1 MKENIDMNGKVV
13 MITGA
18 NSGIG
23 KETAIELAKM
33 GANIV
38 MVCRSRERGEKAL
51 EKIKEMANSEKIE
64 LLIADLAD
72 QSSIRKMVERFKKSH
87 DKLHVLINNA
97 GVMLSKRTTTPEGY
111 ERTFAINHL
120 GHFLLTNLVLDML
133 KASSPAR
140 IINVSSSA
148 HKFAKLNF
156 DDIDNEHKF
165 SGFRTYA
172 NSKLFNI
179 LFSYELARRLE
190 GTEVTVNALHPGVIR
205 TNLGKDNTNKLIRL
219 LSTIFRLFMMSS
231 KKGARTTV
239 YLANSPD
246 VENVNGKYFVNRK
259 QKKSSKISFEQTL
272 QNKLWE
278 ISANLTNASHFENI
292 NLETIEFLLAEKAA
306 EVT

>member
-1 MKENIDMNGKVV
+1 VKENIDMNGKVV

-133 KASSPAR
+133 KARSE
-140 IINVSSSA
+140 
-148 HKFAKLNF
+148 
-156 DDIDNEHKF
+156 EHT
-165 SGFRTYA
+165 S
-172 NSKLFNI
+172 
-179 LFSYELARRLE
+179 ELQSR
-190 GTEVTVNALHPGVIR
+190 
-205 TNLGKDNTNKLIRL
+205 
-219 LSTIFRLFMMSS
+219 
-231 KKGARTTV
+231 
-239 YLANSPD
+239 
-246 VENVNGKYFVNRK
+246 
-259 QKKSSKISFEQTL
+259 
-272 QNKLWE
+272 
-278 ISANLTNASHFENI
+278 
-292 NLETIEFLLAEKAA
+292 
-306 EVT
+306 

>member
-1 MKENIDMNGKVV
+1 VKENIDMNGKVV

-33 GANIV
+33 GANII

-51 EKIKEMANSEKIE
+51 EEIKEMANSKKIE

-72 QSSIRKMVERFKKSH
+72 QSSIRMMVERFKKRY

-97 GVMLSKRTTTPEGY
+97 GVMLTKRTTTSEGY
-111 ERTFAINHL
+111 ESTFAINHI

-133 KASSPAR
+133 KASSPSR

-156 DDIDNEHKF
+156 DDIDNEQKYR
-165 SGFRTYA
+165 GFRTYA

-179 LFSYELARRLE
+179 LFSYELARRME
-190 GTEVTVNALHPGVIR
+190 GTGVTVNTLHPGVIR
-205 TNLGKDNTNKLIRL
+205 TNLGKNNNKKLIKL
-219 LSTIFRLFMMSS
+219 MSTIFRLFMRSP

-239 YLANSPD
+239 YLASSPD
-246 VENVNGKYFVNRK
+246 VEKVNGKYFVNRK
-259 QKKSSKISFEQTL
+259 PKKSSNISYEKTL

-292 NLETIEFLLAEKAA
+292 NLETIEYLLAEKAA
-306 EVT
+306 EET

>member
-33 GANIV
+33 GANVI

-51 EKIKEMANSEKIE
+51 EEIKEMANSEKIE

-72 QSSIRKMVERFKKSH
+72 QSSIRMMVERFKKSH

-97 GVMLSKRTTTPEGY
+97 GVMLTKRTTTSEGY
-111 ERTFAINHL
+111 ESTFAINHL

-133 KASSPAR
+133 KASSPSR

-156 DDIDNEHKF
+156 DDIDNEQKYR
-165 SGFRTYA
+165 GFRTYA

-190 GTEVTVNALHPGVIR
+190 GTGVTVNVLHPGTIR
-205 TNLGKDNTNKLIRL
+205 TNLGKNNPDKLIKL
-219 LSTIFRLFMMSS
+219 LFIIFRLFMKGA
-231 KKGARTTV
+231 KKGARTSV
-239 YLANSPD
+239 YLASSPE
-246 VENVNGKYFVNRK
+246 VETLNGKYFVNRK
-259 QKKSSKISFEQTL
+259 QKKSSKISYEQTL
-272 QNKLWE
+272 QNKLWD
-278 ISANLTNASHFENI
+278 ISGNLTNASHFENI
-292 NLETIEFLLAEKAA
+292 NLETIELLLAEKAA
-306 EVT
+306 GET